1 MVEAYEKLI
10 FENELIFIE
19 ELLPVKQKL
28 IAIKETNQKNDAQL
42 EKRKLLKKWKKSE
55 GNYYLNT
62 KNLAK
67 TYTNF
72 LGVGFIA

>member
-28 IAIKETNQKNDAQL
+28 ITIKETNQENDTQL
-42 EKRKLLKKWKKSE
+42 GKTQLLKKWKKSE
-55 GNYYLNT
+55 GNYYLNPKKFEFSL
-62 KNLAK
+62 KNLK
-67 TYTNF
+67 
-72 LGVGFIA
+72 